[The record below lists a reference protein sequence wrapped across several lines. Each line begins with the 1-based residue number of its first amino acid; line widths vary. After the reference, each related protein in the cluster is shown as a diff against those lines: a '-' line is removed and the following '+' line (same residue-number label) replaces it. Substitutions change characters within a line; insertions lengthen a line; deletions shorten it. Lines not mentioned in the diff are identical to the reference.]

1 MRKSALAS
9 VAELSE
15 FIASGDLRY
24 TIQPIH
30 PLQQDPGDPWF
41 EWRPRPA
48 LEDHDVTELDFLTA
62 VESLELSLEL
72 DRRILADALS
82 WRAERERLRLS
93 VHISSAAFANR
104 AFTETIARS
113 LDSGGLKPAQLCF
126 DLDIDDVA
134 RNLGRA
140 TRFVRSMGE
149 LGCPLS
155 LDCDIAG
162 DPMLALLAP
171 LGLIGYLRVE
181 RKWVA
186 SAPVSEAHRVTLEG
200 ICEYG
205 RRLGLELIGRGVDD
219 EAQLQ
224 LLTGLGFDYYQGRL
238 GGEPRP
244 AAAEDATEAADVSY
258 RHSA

>member
-15 FIASGDLRY
+15 LIADGDLSY
-24 TIQPIH
+24 TVQPIH
-30 PLQQDPGDPWF
+30 PLKPDPGDPWF
-41 EWRPRPA
+41 EWRLQPS
-48 LEDHDVTELDFLTA
+48 LEDHGVSERDFFTA
-62 VESLELSLEL
+62 VESLELALQL
-72 DRRILADALS
+72 DRRIVADAFR
-82 WRAERERLRLS
+82 WRAARKPLRLS
-93 VHISSAAFANR
+93 VRISSAAFANR
-104 AFTETIARS
+104 DFAETVARALEAGRIA
-113 LDSGGLKPAQLCF
+113 PAQLCF
-126 DLDIDDVA
+126 DLGLNDVA

-149 LGCPLS
+149 LGCPLT

-171 LGLIGYLRVE
+171 LGLIGFLRIE
-181 RKWVA
+181 RKWVV
-186 SAPVSEAHRVTLEG
+186 SAPFSEAHRLTLEG

-205 RRLGLELIGRGVDD
+205 RRLGLKLIGRGVD
-219 EAQLQ
+219 EPSQLE
-224 LLTGLGFDYYQGRL
+224 LLGALGVDYYQGRL

-244 AAAEDATEAADVSY
+244 SSAEDAAEPESRDY

>member
-15 FIASGDLRY
+15 FIAGGDLRY
-24 TIQPIH
+24 TIQPIQ
-30 PLQQDPGDPWF
+30 PLQHDPGDPWF

-48 LEDHDVTELDFLTA
+48 LEKHGVTERDFLTA
-62 VESLELSLEL
+62 VESLGLSLEL
-72 DRRILADALS
+72 DRRILSDALG
-82 WRAERERLRLS
+82 WRAEREPMRLS
-93 VHISSAAFANR
+93 VHISSGAFASR
-104 AFTETIARS
+104 GFTETVARS
-113 LDSGGLKPAQLCF
+113 LESGGLKAAQLCF

-149 LGCPLS
+149 LGCPLT

-171 LGLIGYLRVE
+171 AGLIGYLRVE

-205 RRLGLELIGRGVDD
+205 RRLGLKLIGRGVDD
-219 EAQLQ
+219 EAQLV
-224 LLTGLGFDYYQGRL
+224 LLTGLGFDYYQGAL

-244 AAAEDATEAADVSY
+244 AAADDAAEAADVSY